1 MSSLLL
7 LSTADTDLLAVRRA
21 EPMGFGTVEALNP
34 ARVDADGVQRLATA
48 VREGAYWAV
57 GLRLL
62 GGRRAFPD
70 GFDAL
75 CRACA
80 EARVPFLAWPG
91 ERGQDLELEA
101 ASTAPGHLLA
111 DAGRYW
117 DEGGVEN
124 VANLLRALSDAF
136 RGTGFGA
143 APPAEV
149 PRNGVYRRAA
159 AGSGRPV
166 IAIAFYRAHWMSG
179 NLDFIDDLCRA
190 HGRRAARVLLLQPS
204 RRGPGWYA
212 RSRHRMPGRG
222 QPPAC

>member
-7 LSTADTDLLAVRRA
+7 LSTADTDLLALRRA
-21 EPMGFGTVEALNP
+21 EPEGFGTLEALNP
-34 ARVDADGVQRLATA
+34 ARVEADGVQRLATA

-57 GLRLL
+57 GFRLL

-75 CRACA
+75 RRACA
-80 EARVPFLAWPG
+80 EAGVPFLAWPG

-124 VANLLRALSDAF
+124 VANLLQALSDAL
-136 RGTGFGA
+136 RGNGFGA
-143 APPAEV
+143 ALPAEV

-159 AGSGRPV
+159 AGSARVRFDRYGFRRLATEGRLPT
-166 IAIAFYRAHWMSG
+166 MSP
-179 NLDFIDDLCRA
+179 LCR
-190 HGRRAARVLLLQPS
+190 GTLRLWRRLSFALL
-204 RRGPGWYA
+204 GP
-212 RSRHRMPGRG
+212 
-222 QPPAC
+222 